1 MVVARAHNTHTHNT
15 NRASV
20 AAMQQTCKQIY
31 ADQSLIN
38 VEGKIAPVNEV
49 FRLQNNAELKEA
61 EKKYL
66 PKKDKKN

>member
-1 MVVARAHNTHTHNT
+1 
-15 NRASV
+15 
-20 AAMQQTCKQIY
+20 MQQTSKQIFQ
-31 ADQSLIN
+31 DQSLVN

-66 PKKDKKN
+66 PKKGKN